1 MNVKKYEE
9 LIIEGQSFIG
19 KNITSSNPQFKSWN
33 NKLIRFIEKSFG
45 KESTTT
51 KNFKDRSYS
60 LHFYTFNTP
69 VSAWVEAL
77 EEDLKTSLADLK
89 ELKKEAENGELED
102 LLLKAKQEK
111 DVEKT
116 MVNVNINN
124 SNINNNS
131 ISMNLSI
138 EEIKEVIEENSMI
151 GEKEKEEL
159 LQKLD
164 EIKDLQNSSKNK
176 NEKWKIAK
184 NILKFVVDKG
194 ADIAI
199 MYIPQILKAILQ

>member
-9 LIIEGQSFIG
+9 LINEGQSFIG

-60 LHFYTFNTP
+60 LHFCTFNTP
-69 VSAWVEAL
+69 DSAWVEAL

-102 LLLKAKQEK
+102 LLLKAKQEE

-124 SNINNNS
+124 SNTNNNS
-131 ISMNLSI
+131 ISINFSI
-138 EEIKEVIEENSMI
+138 DEIKEVIEENSMI

-159 LQKLD
+159 LQKLE

-184 NILKFVVDKG
+184 NILTFVVDKG

>member
-9 LIIEGQSFIG
+9 LINEGQSFIG

-60 LHFYTFNTP
+60 LHFCTFNTP
-69 VSAWVEAL
+69 DSAWVEAL
-77 EEDLKTSLADLK
+77 EEDLKTSLEDLK
-89 ELKKEAENGELED
+89 ELKKEAENGELEE

-124 SNINNNS
+124 SNTNNNCIS
-131 ISMNLSI
+131 INLSI
-138 EEIKEVIEENSMI
+138 DEIKQVIEENSMI

-159 LQKLD
+159 LQKLE

-184 NILKFVVDKG
+184 NILTFVVDKG

>member
-9 LIIEGQSFIG
+9 LISEGQSFIG

-60 LHFYTFNTP
+60 LHFCSFNTP
-69 VSAWVEAL
+69 DSAWVEAL

-116 MVNVNINN
+116 MFNVNINN
-124 SNINNNS
+124 SNTNNNS
-131 ISMNLSI
+131 ISINLSI